1 MSARIAESI
10 KNTVLEFI
18 ADLKDAIFTGP
29 AEQGDLLIVEF
40 FFKKM
45 TNTAISDHVVTN
57 VLPHKAQIE
66 ERKIEFFL
74 KKKKEIF
81 AGLPEDR
88 VNYFADLVRKSEEE
102 GGLAADDRD
111 VIWKYFDTLLELAA
125 EYKKK
130 K

>member
-1 MSARIAESI
+1 MARIAENI

-18 ADLKDAIFTGP
+18 TDLKEAIFTRP
-29 AEQGDLLIVEF
+29 TEQGDLLIVEF

-45 TNTAISDHVVTN
+45 NNTAISDHIVSN

-66 ERKIEFFL
+66 GRKIEFFL
-74 KKKKEIF
+74 NKKKEIF

-88 VNYFADLVRKSEEE
+88 VNYFADLVRKSEED
-102 GGLAADDRD
+102 GGLANDDRD
-111 VIWKYFDTLLELAA
+111 VIWRYFDTLLELAT